1 MADSI
6 DDPVQVGPQV
16 VFALDLEG
24 TCTLSVGPGLAG
36 LGLQPGELVGQN
48 LYAYF
53 ADDPES
59 GVRLR
64 RVLSGETFAVEGR
77 MGSRSLWTY
86 FEPVR
91 DARGTVTGALGVST
105 DVTRQREDRE
115 QLVKFQA
122 LADASEDLIA
132 IADPDG
138 RATYVNPRVRESGL
152 EVDARD
158 LWRTVADHV
167 DETEVADV
175 RASLAAGRRWAE
187 DVLLRLPGGA
197 RWVNVAVFGLTH
209 PSTGA
214 NLGTAWIAHDVTELR
229 RTENALRAANADL
242 EQFKALV
249 ETSPDFIA
257 IADLDGTVRY
267 VNPHGRE
274 LVGLA
279 PGTDVATTTITDY
292 LTPEGIE
299 ASLHV
304 EQPAVRQHGH
314 WEGESTL
321 RNLRGPA
328 TPVAIA
334 SFLMHDIHTGEP
346 FGLATVQRDISE
358 RLASEAALRTLA
370 EQREALLTRL
380 VSAQDAER
388 AQIAADVHDDPVQ
401 ALAALDLRL
410 GLLRQRLEAR
420 APDLL
425 PVLDDARDSVAGA
438 SERLRSLLFDL
449 EPPDLG
455 AGLAGALRRA
465 ADELFSSTG
474 TVVTV
479 HGEQEPPAPEVT
491 RAVAYRV
498 AKEALINVRKH
509 ASATRVVV
517 SVDGCDGWVCVRVE
531 DDGRG
536 LGPRPDPTGSPSPGH
551 RGLATMRDRAALAGG
566 RWEIADRPGGGTV
579 VTVSLPGTV
588 PSS

>member
-1 MADSI
+1 MVDGS
-6 DDPVQVGPQV
+6 DDPDQVGPQV
-16 VFALDLEG
+16 VFALDQDG
-24 TCTLSVGPGLAG
+24 ICTLSVGPGLAG
-36 LGLQPGELVGQN
+36 LGLQPGELVGQD
-48 LYAYF
+48 LFAYF
-53 ADDPES
+53 ADDPGS
-59 GVRLR
+59 HARLR
-64 RVLSGETFAVEGR
+64 RVLAGETFAVPSR
-77 MGSRSLWTY
+77 LGSRLLWTY
-86 FEPVR
+86 FEPVL
-91 DARGTVTGALGVST
+91 DARGTVTGALGVTT
-105 DVTRQREDRE
+105 DVTRQSQDRE

-132 IADPDG
+132 IADTDG
-138 RATYVNPRVRESGL
+138 RATYVNPRVRASGL
-152 EVDARD
+152 DVDERD
-158 LWRTVADHV
+158 LWRTVAEHA
-167 DETEVADV
+167 DEAELAAV
-175 RASLAAGRRWAE
+175 REALAAGRRWAD
-187 DVLLRLPGGA
+187 DVSLRLPAGE
-197 RWVNVAVFGLTH
+197 RSVTVAVFGLTH

-214 NLGTAWIAHDVTELR
+214 SLGTAWIAHDVTELR
-229 RTENALRAANADL
+229 RTETALRAANADL

-257 IADLDGTVRY
+257 IAGLDGAVRY

-279 PGTDVATTTITDY
+279 PDTDVTTTTIVDY

-299 ASLHV
+299 ASLRV
-304 EQPAVRQHGH
+304 EQPAVKEHGH

-334 SFLMHDIHTGEP
+334 SFLMHDVHTGEP
-346 FGLATVQRDISE
+346 FGLATVQRDIRE
-358 RLASEAALRTLA
+358 RLASEAALRALA

-410 GLLRQRLEAR
+410 GLLRARLAER

-425 PVLDDARDSVAGA
+425 PVLDDAQESVSGA
-438 SERLRSLLFDL
+438 SERLRALLFDL
-449 EPPDLG
+449 EPPDLRD
-455 AGLAGALRRA
+455 GLAGALQRA
-465 ADELFSSTG
+465 ADEVFSTTG

-479 HGEQEPPAPEVT
+479 HGEQEPAAAEVT

-498 AKEALINVRKH
+498 AKEALLNVRRH
-509 ASATRVVV
+509 AAAAHAVVT
-517 SVDGCDGWVCVRVE
+517 VDGCDGWVRVRVE

-536 LGPRPDPTGSPSPGH
+536 LGGAGSSPGH

-566 RWEIADRPGGGTV
+566 LWEITERAGGGTV
-579 VTVSLPGTV
+579 VTVRLPGTV
-588 PSS
+588 PPA